1 MESDIEKEGAK
12 KLDSAGPELNP
23 KNESK
28 NSKTYG
34 PDNPGKNPESVP
46 TNYEYYYYIT
56 ILRCL
61 RAIVL
66 LL

>member
-1 MESDIEKEGAK
+1 MEKEGPK
-12 KLDSAGPELNP
+12 KWIVLVLNRNR

-46 TNYEYYYYIT
+46 TNYEYDYYIT
-56 ILRCL
+56 IMRCL
-61 RAIVL
+61 RAIML